1 MPDAIFVDGGITQ
14 MRAVKEAMKV
24 YNLDIPLYGM
34 VKDDKHT
41 TRALIDENRNELK
54 LSERLMNTIT
64 YFQDCVHE
72 KAIGYH
78 RKLRGKDIT
87 KSELDAISGIG
98 PAKKKA
104 LLKYFGSVAKIKE
117 AQIEELTK
125 VSGIN
130 EELAKKIKQSLLS

>member
-1 MPDAIFVDGGITQ
+1 
-14 MRAVKEAMKV
+14 MKV

-41 TRALIDENRNELK
+41 TRALIDENRRELR

-72 KAIGYH
+72 KAINYH

-87 KSELDAISGIG
+87 KSELDTIAGIG
-98 PAKKKA
+98 PAKKKE
-104 LLKYFGSVAKIKE
+104 LLKQFGSVQKIKE
-117 AQIEELTK
+117 ASIEELTNVK
-125 VSGIN
+125 GIN
-130 EELAKKIKQSLLS
+130 ENLAKLIKENLQ

>member
-1 MPDAIFVDGGITQ
+1 
-14 MRAVKEAMKV
+14 MRAAKEAIAI
-24 YNLDIPLYGM
+24 YNLDIPIYGM

-41 TRALIDENRNELK
+41 TRALIDENRKEIP

-87 KSELDAISGIG
+87 KSVLDEITGIG
-98 PAKKKA
+98 PVKKKA
-104 LLKYFGSVAKIKE
+104 LLKKFGGVQKIKE
-117 AQIEELTK
+117 AKIEEIAKIPGITK
-125 VSGIN
+125 
-130 EELAKKIKQSLLS
+130 ELAETIKQALN

>member
-1 MPDAIFVDGGITQ
+1 
-14 MRAVKEAMKV
+14 
-24 YNLDIPLYGM
+24 M

-87 KSELDAISGIG
+87 KSELDKISGIG
-98 PAKKKA
+98 PEKKKA
-104 LLKYFGSVAKIKE
+104 LLKYFGSVQKIKLSD
-117 AQIEELTK
+117 AEEIAK
-125 VSGIN
+125 VKGIN
-130 EELAKKIKQSLLS
+130 LELARKIKDNL